1 MAYEFK
7 KLSELEALDAV
18 PEGASVLAEVGGEI
32 KRVPGEGLG
41 GSASVPVFDLSAM
54 GLSNIPADGTKVS
67 AECDVTEMQEA
78 MAKGVV
84 KIKANVQV
92 NSDLVFPLEAVAAPL
107 YDALSNV
114 YGLSCMASLAGT
126 LMVAVFQIYGG
137 TNGGIDA
144 QIYIL
149 ATATA

>member
-18 PEGASVLAEVGGEI
+18 PEGASVLAEVGGVI

-41 GSASVPVFDLSAM
+41 GSGTSPEFDLSAM
-54 GLSNIPADGTKVS
+54 GLSNIPVDGTKVS
-67 AECDVTEMQEA
+67 AECDITEMQEA

-84 KIKANVQV
+84 KIKANVQA
-92 NSDLVFPLEAVAAPL
+92 SSTLTFPLEAVVTPL
-107 YDALSNV
+107 YDALSNA

-126 LMVAVFQIYGG
+126 LMVAVFQIYSGK
-137 TNGGIDA
+137 IDA

>member
-18 PEGASVLAEVGGEI
+18 PEGASVLAEVGGVI

-41 GSASVPVFDLSAM
+41 GSGTIPEFDLSAM
-54 GLSNIPADGTKVS
+54 GLSNISADGTKVS

-78 MAKGVV
+78 MAKGLV
-84 KIKANVQV
+84 KIKANVQA
-92 NSDLVFPLEAVAAPL
+92 SSALIFPLEAVVTPL
-107 YDALSNV
+107 YDALSNA

-126 LMVAVFQIYGG
+126 LMVAVFQIYSGK
-137 TNGGIDA
+137 IDA